1 MRAQEKIKVFISSS
15 MSTNE
20 DGHDWLIFRKELADQ
35 IDNSSILTPFRIEEY
50 GSLIPSEQYYLTKIE
65 QTDIV
70 VALVYGELRPGT
82 ENEIRYA
89 IELNKPVLFL
99 KVGDK
104 ENQSIRDIVSF
115 LHIKDY
121 CTTVAVDS
129 FTDLTQEVVDYIEDT
144 IVTLF
149 HGRLFEITKKRVSG
163 VGVSRLGEVAIPTDV
178 IDSFGLSQIRLL
190 ERIGYYLDWLEP
202 KSADPCLEA
211 LGNAIVD
218 WAVDG
223 EPLDLSQYKE
233 LMFSAMR
240 ESGCHKQILRAK
252 TEKLFRD
259 GHYARAVEEAYKY
272 IDNLVKR
279 RVRKLCNATS
289 GASLM
294 RTALSPKKPILMLND
309 NSTEIDIDE
318 QQGYMDIFAG
328 CMTGIRNPR
337 AHDTDLEDERENAL
351 KLLSWA
357 DHLVFMVK
365 NAKVVSG

>member
-1 MRAQEKIKVFISSS
+1 MMNALDI
-15 MSTNE
+15 
-20 DGHDWLIFRKELADQ
+20 LELAC
-35 IDNSSILTPFRIEEY
+35 
-50 GSLIPSEQYYLTKIE
+50 SLQS
-65 QTDIV
+65 DI
-70 VALVYGELRPGT
+70 A
-82 ENEIRYA
+82 
-89 IELNKPVLFL
+89 
-99 KVGDK
+99 
-104 ENQSIRDIVSF
+104 
-115 LHIKDY
+115 
-121 CTTVAVDS
+121 
-129 FTDLTQEVVDYIEDT
+129 
-144 IVTLF
+144 
-149 HGRLFEITKKRVSG
+149 
-163 VGVSRLGEVAIPTDV
+163 RLGFSGEYSKQADSKESSFSEFV
-178 IDSFGLSQIRLL
+178 ID
-190 ERIGYYLDWLEP
+190 ED
-202 KSADPCLEA
+202 
-211 LGNAIVD
+211 
-218 WAVDG
+218 
-223 EPLDLSQYKE
+223 
-233 LMFSAMR
+233 
-240 ESGCHKQILRAK
+240 LRAK